1 MMNQFYFFSMRK
13 TIWLLAGLALFIM
26 GCPSGDSTDEEEIV
40 LLQDLQFNYHQ
51 GLNNLYFSAQ
61 VESSY
66 LGKKLQAVQALYF
79 GFDTTRIA
87 DTLSLNDTGITG
99 DIIPNDDVFSIK
111 VSNDSN
117 YVTYVLEPTDTGKVY
132 IKYLAQYRNLFYQPE
147 FGTEI
152 KEQMTSF
159 KIGNQGPRILSVSMP
174 DTLRRPSG
182 DSVVV
187 ATIVVSLT
195 DPDGHEDVQTCYLM
209 FQKPDSTFSS
219 GSPISLYDDG
229 NDDFSMYLWDELAND
244 GKFSRYIIIDSSNP
258 VGTYTSYFYARDYSG
273 ILSEPFVT
281 TLVVY

>member
-13 TIWLLAGLALFIM
+13 TIWLLAGLVLFMM
-26 GCPSGDSTDEEEIV
+26 GCPSGDSTDEEEIA

-51 GLNNLYFSAQ
+51 GLNNLYFSVQ
-61 VESSY
+61 VESSL

-79 GFDTTRIA
+79 GFDTTQTA
-87 DTLSLNDTGITG
+87 DTLALNDAGITG

-117 YVTYVLEPTDTGKVY
+117 YVTYVLEPADTGRVY
-132 IKYLAQYRNLFYQPE
+132 IKYLAQ
-147 FGTEI
+147 FGTVI
-152 KEQMTSF
+152 KEHITSF
-159 KIGNQGPRILSVSMP
+159 KMGNQGPRILSVSMP
-174 DTLRRPSG
+174 DTMRRPSG

-229 NDDFSMYLWDELAND
+229 NEDFSMYLWDEVAND
-244 GKFSRYIIIDSSNP
+244 GKYSRYIIIDSSNP
-258 VGTYTSYFYARDYSG
+258 LGTYTSYFYARDYSG
-273 ILSEPFVT
+273 ILSEPYIT
-281 TLVVY
+281 KLVVQ